1 MADIDLNEL
10 KRRLLAGQENP
21 DRESPRDDVFVAPS
35 GDIRVGSSTGTS
47 EPLSKVPKK
56 VFATGDQA

>member
-35 GDIRVGSSTGTS
+35 GDIRVGRSTGTAA
-47 EPLSKVPKK
+47 LSKVPKK